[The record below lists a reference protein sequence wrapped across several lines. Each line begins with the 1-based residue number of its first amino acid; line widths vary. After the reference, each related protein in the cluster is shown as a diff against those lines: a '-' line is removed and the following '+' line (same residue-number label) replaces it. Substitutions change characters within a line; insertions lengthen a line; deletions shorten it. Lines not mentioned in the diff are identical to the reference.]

1 MAEVGEWRDLR
12 ERNQGRSTK
21 TRLRSHGA
29 FGPKPCGPMRAPMHT
44 NAQPSHRARSAHIGQ
59 SGTQAE
65 YAGALYR
72 MRASSRSA
80 PYSDRR
86 CVHHRRNHGSGEHRA
101 RTCRRAGALRH
112 RRASAAICSWVT
124 CTRPSS
130 FRDAATHRFDRAT
143 LSSHVQRPRER
154 TIRRE
159 FAQKAIPTHRGQAQ

>member
-29 FGPKPCGPMRAPMHT
+29 FGPKPCGPMRALMHA

-65 YAGALYR
+65 YARTLYC
-72 MRASSRSA
+72 MRASSGPT

-86 CVHHRRNHGSGEHRA
+86 CVHHRRNDGSGEHRA

-112 RRASAAICSWVT
+112 RRASVSAPSERRNPLNRQRSPNSAMVAHFMFVHGKAYRLHAAL
-124 CTRPSS
+124 
-130 FRDAATHRFDRAT
+130 T
-143 LSSHVQRPRER
+143 L
-154 TIRRE
+154 
-159 FAQKAIPTHRGQAQ
+159 

>member
-29 FGPKPCGPMRAPMHT
+29 FGPKPCGPMRALMHT
-44 NAQPSHRARSAHIGQ
+44 SAQPSHRARSAHIGQ

-65 YAGALYR
+65 YARTLCC
-72 MRASSRSA
+72 MRASFGPA

-86 CVHHRRNHGSGEHRA
+86 CVHHRRNDGPGEHRA

-112 RRASAAICSWVT
+112 RRASVSAPSKNGATQRTARGRPILQWLRILCS
-124 CTRPSS
+124 RM
-130 FRDAATHRFDRAT
+130 
-143 LSSHVQRPRER
+143 ER
-154 TIRRE
+154 HIG
-159 FAQKAIPTHRGQAQ
+159 PTPL